1 MICRACGLYLLFF
14 CVTASSAT
22 AQFKARLLTKGEIDA
37 AQISADPVRMPGIA
51 GPVRINEAQAFS
63 IEGSGFAKLLMV
75 PVRYAWHD
83 KEPARPTNSDMCG
96 VFLIRSESVRQFIQT
111 VGMGWLDVFNCNS
124 LEAVGFLAGEAG
136 GPPRIIL
143 LYSANSPHDIE
154 DEPVV
159 LEWNA
164 ASQGYVWNE
173 NVSQQL
179 ATTGNVNSVS
189 DMKRLL
195 LRKIAH

>member
-1 MICRACGLYLLFF
+1 MRSVPSFLLRYRKFRN
-14 CVTASSAT
+14 CAV
-22 AQFKARLLTKGEIDA
+22 QARLLTKGEIDA

-111 VGMGWLDVFNCNS
+111 VGWGGWTSSIATVWKRSAS
-124 LEAVGFLAGEAG
+124 LRERRG
-136 GPPRIIL
+136 GLRELSYFTPRTALTI
-143 LYSANSPHDIE
+143 SKM
-154 DEPVV
+154 
-159 LEWNA
+159 
-164 ASQGYVWNE
+164 SQWYWIGT
-173 NVSQQL
+173 QPRR
-179 ATTGNVNSVS
+179 
-189 DMKRLL
+189 DMFGMRMFHSSW
-195 LRKIAH
+195 LRPGM

>member
-1 MICRACGLYLLFF
+1 MIREQIRMICRACGLYLLFF

-136 GPPRIIL
+136 GLRELSYFTPRTALTI
-143 LYSANSPHDIE
+143 SKM
-154 DEPVV
+154 
-159 LEWNA
+159 
-164 ASQGYVWNE
+164 SQWYWIGT
-173 NVSQQL
+173 QPRR
-179 ATTGNVNSVS
+179 
-189 DMKRLL
+189 DMFGMRMFHSSW
-195 LRKIAH
+195 LRPGM